1 MRAGLGPIPSDWL
14 SGEVEKQKRRD
25 AEEMEQGVVVVED
38 DPEEVIGDDGE
49 PKWMPGDPDDGL
61 IVVPPATIS
70 PEAHRAFGVEQAR
83 KSLLDAWSLTEE
95 GFVWLKAVGYRSE
108 VRAEVVEVAGD
119 LSHIVKLIEEWEG
132 IER

>member
-25 AEEMEQGVVVVED
+25 AEEMGQDVIVVEETPEFALPIEPS
-38 DPEEVIGDDGE
+38 DPITVE
-49 PKWMPGDPDDGL
+49 L
-61 IVVPPATIS
+61 PATPT

-83 KSLLDAWSLTEE
+83 KSLLDAWELI
-95 GFVWLKAVGYRSE
+95 AVGIDWLEAVGHRPE
-108 VRAEVVEVAGD
+108 VTAKVVEVAGD
-119 LSHIVKLIEEWEG
+119 LSHVVKLIEEWEG

>member
-1 MRAGLGPIPSDWL
+1 MTKAPSDDWL

-49 PKWMPGDPDDGL
+49 PKWMPGDPDDGP
-61 IVVPPATIS
+61 IVVPPTPT

-83 KSLLDAWSLTEE
+83 KSLLEAWELI
-95 GFVWLKAVGYRSE
+95 AVGIDWLEAVGHRPE
-108 VRAEVVEVAGD
+108 VTAKVVEVAGD
-119 LSHIVKLIEEWEG
+119 LSHVVKLIEEWEG